1 MDASLNILI
10 VDDSPVDAELL
21 VEVLRAGGFVFEWT
35 RVETEPDF
43 LAALEKRPDIVLSD
57 FSMPSFNGLRA
68 AELMRKS
75 GFEIPF
81 ILLSGTMGEEL
92 AVEAMK
98 HGASDYLLKN
108 RVDRLGPAVRRAL
121 EQKKIREEQRRTNA
135 ELVWKTAFLEAQVDS
150 ALDGILVVDAHG
162 KRILQ
167 NQRLIQIFKIP
178 DAIVNDQN
186 DSVLF
191 DYAVHQVKNPD
202 EWARRIQDLYKN
214 PDKVGRDE
222 VELEDGTVLD
232 RYSAPVR
239 DRAGNYYGRIW
250 TFRDITDRRR
260 LEEQFRQSQK
270 LEAIGLLAG
279 GVAHDFNNLLSVI
292 QGYCSMFEMKNVPPE
307 DQHKYVVEIQLAVE
321 RAAALTRQL
330 LTFSRRQPMQMRPV
344 DLNGVVSKIAR
355 MLQRILGEDISLQVK
370 YSSHALFLNAD
381 AGMLDQVLLNLAVN
395 SRDAMPNGGQLIIET
410 ATGEADKMIP
420 APVPPRKGHFARLKV
435 SDTGCGIPPDLLA
448 RIFEPF
454 FTTKEVGRG
463 TGLGLATVHG
473 IVQQHQGWIDV
484 ASEPGR
490 GTTFSVY
497 LPQLAHAPEP
507 PASIAQRVQTL
518 GGAETIL
525 VVEDE
530 ATLRRLFR
538 NMLTRLGYRI
548 LEAPTGAAALEVW
561 KQNRNEIQL
570 VLTDLVMPDGMTGI
584 DLSQRLLKD
593 RADLP
598 VIYISG
604 YSREAVDSTV
614 DLLEGVNFLPKPFQ
628 LEKLAQIVRHSLDA
642 PRRPVQQNIP

>member
-330 LTFSRRQPMQMRPV
+330 LTFSRRQPMQMRPI

-410 ATGEADKMIP
+410 AAGEVDKLIP
-420 APVPPRKGHFARLKV
+420 APVPPRKGHFACLKV
-435 SDTGCGIPPDLLA
+435 SDTGCGIPPELLA

-484 ASEPGR
+484 ASEPGE

-497 LPQLAHAPEP
+497 LPQLAHVPDP
-507 PASIAQRVQTL
+507 PASTAERVQTL

-548 LEAPTGAAALEVW
+548 LEAPTGAAALEIW

-614 DLLEGVNFLPKPFQ
+614 DLQEGVNFLPKPFQ
-628 LEKLAQIVRHSLDA
+628 LEKLAQIVRLSLDA
-642 PRRPVQQNIP
+642 PRRPVPQTML

>member
-410 ATGEADKMIP
+410 AAGEVDKLIP
-420 APVPPRKGHFARLKV
+420 APVPPRKGHFACLKV
-435 SDTGCGIPPDLLA
+435 SDTGCGIPPELLA

-484 ASEPGR
+484 ASEPGE

-497 LPQLAHAPEP
+497 LPQLAHVPDP
-507 PASIAQRVQTL
+507 PASTAERVQTL

-548 LEAPTGAAALEVW
+548 LEAPTGAAALEIW

-614 DLLEGVNFLPKPFQ
+614 DLQEGVNFLPKPFQ
-628 LEKLAQIVRHSLDA
+628 LEKLAQIVRLSLDA
-642 PRRPVQQNIP
+642 PRRPVPQTML

>member
-1 MDASLNILI
+1 
-10 VDDSPVDAELL
+10 
-21 VEVLRAGGFVFEWT
+21 VLRAAGYIFEWR

-43 LAALEKRPDIVLSD
+43 LSELNRCPDIVLSD
-57 FSMPSFNGLRA
+57 FSMPTFNGLRA
-68 AELMRKS
+68 AELMQQS

-98 HGASDYLLKN
+98 RGAADYLLKN
-108 RVDRLGPAVRRAL
+108 RIDRLGDAVKRAL
-121 EQKKIREEQRRTNA
+121 DQKKIREEQRRTRA

-150 ALDGILVVDAHG
+150 APDGILVVDAHG

-167 NQRLIQIFKIP
+167 NERLIQIFKIP
-178 DAIVNDQN
+178 DAILHDDNDA
-186 DSVLF
+186 VMF
-191 DYAVHQVKNPD
+191 DYAVHKVKNPD
-202 EWARRIQDLYKN
+202 EWVRRTQDLYQN

-292 QGYCSMFEMKNVPPE
+292 QGYCSMFEMKSVSPE
-307 DQHKYVVEIQLAVE
+307 EQHKYVVEIQLAGE

-344 DLNGVVSKIAR
+344 DLNSVVSKIAR
-355 MLQRILGEDISLQVK
+355 MLQRILGEDISLQVN
-370 YSSHALFLNAD
+370 YSSRALFLNAD

-395 SRDAMPNGGQLIIET
+395 SRDAMPSGGQLIIET
-410 ATGEADKMIP
+410 SSWDADKIFP
-420 APVPPRKGHFARLKV
+420 APVSPRTGRFGCLKV
-435 SDTGCGIPPDLLA
+435 SDTGCGMSPELLS

-473 IVQQHQGWIDV
+473 IVQQHHGWVDV
-484 ASEPGR
+484 KSEVGK
-490 GTTFSVY
+490 GSAFSIY
-497 LPQLAHAPEP
+497 LPQLAHTPDQSATLGE
-507 PASIAQRVQTL
+507 RVQVL
-518 GGAETIL
+518 GGTETIL

-538 NMLTRLGYRI
+538 NMLARLGYQI
-548 LEAPTGAAALEVW
+548 LEAPTGTAALEIW
-561 KQNRNEIQL
+561 DHRQNEIQL
-570 VLTDLVMPDGMTGI
+570 LLTDLVMPDGMTGI
-584 DLSQRLLKD
+584 DLGQKLLKD
-593 RADLP
+593 KAELP
-598 VIYISG
+598 IIYISG
-604 YSREAVDSTV
+604 YSRETLDSSV
-614 DLLEGVNFLPKPFQ
+614 DLLEGINFLSKPFQ
-628 LEKLAQIVRHSLDA
+628 LEKLAQIVRNSLDA
-642 PRRPVQQNIP
+642 ARRPGR

>member
-167 NQRLIQIFKIP
+167 NQRLIQIFQIS
-178 DAIVNDQN
+178 DAILNDRN
-186 DSVLF
+186 DSALF
-191 DYAVHQVKNPD
+191 DYAGHHVKNPD
-202 EWARRIQDLYKN
+202 EWAERIQDLYKN

-222 VELEDGTVLD
+222 VELADGTVLD

-292 QGYCSMFEMKNVPPE
+292 QGYCSMFEMKDVPPE

-330 LTFSRRQPMQMRPV
+330 LTFSRRQPMQMRPI

-410 ATGEADKMIP
+410 AAGEVDKLIP
-420 APVPPRKGHFARLKV
+420 APVPPRKGHFACLKV
-435 SDTGCGIPPDLLA
+435 SDTGCGIPPELLA

-484 ASEPGR
+484 ASEPGE

-497 LPQLAHAPEP
+497 LPQLAHVPDP
-507 PASIAQRVQTL
+507 PASTAERVQTL

-548 LEAPTGAAALEVW
+548 LEAPTGAAALEIW

-614 DLLEGVNFLPKPFQ
+614 DLQEGVNFLPKPFQ
-628 LEKLAQIVRHSLDA
+628 LEKLAQIVRLSLDA
-642 PRRPVQQNIP
+642 PRRPVPQTML

>member
-1 MDASLNILI
+1 
-10 VDDSPVDAELL
+10 
-21 VEVLRAGGFVFEWT
+21 
-35 RVETEPDF
+35 
-43 LAALEKRPDIVLSD
+43 
-57 FSMPSFNGLRA
+57 
-68 AELMRKS
+68 
-75 GFEIPF
+75 
-81 ILLSGTMGEEL
+81 MGEEL

-98 HGASDYLLKN
+98 NGASDYLLKN
-108 RVDRLGPAVRRAL
+108 RIDRLGSAVQRAL
-121 EQKKIREEQRRTNA
+121 EQKRIREEQRRTSA

-150 ALDGILVVDAHG
+150 ALDGILVVDSRG

-167 NQRLIQIFKIP
+167 NQRLIEIFKIP
-178 DAIVNDQN
+178 DAIVHDEN

-202 EWARRIQDLYKN
+202 EWARRIEDLYKN

-222 VELEDGTVLD
+222 VELEDGTYLD

-260 LEEQFRQSQK
+260 LEQQFRQSQK

-292 QGYCSMFEMKNVPPE
+292 QGYCSMLEMKNVSSDE
-307 DQHKYVVEIQLAVE
+307 HNKYVTEIQLAVE

-330 LTFSRRQPMQMRPV
+330 LTFSRRQPMQIRPV

-355 MLQRILGEDISLQVK
+355 MLQRILGEDISLQVNF
-370 YSSHALFLNAD
+370 SSHALFLNAD

-395 SRDAMPNGGQLIIET
+395 SRDAMPDGGQLILET
-410 ATGEADKMIP
+410 SSWAADKIVP
-420 APVPPRKGHFARLKV
+420 APVPPRTGQFACLKV
-435 SDTGCGIPPDLLA
+435 SDTGCGIAPEVIA
-448 RIFEPF
+448 HIFEPF

-473 IVQQHQGWIDV
+473 IVQQHHGWIEV
-484 ASEPGR
+484 QSEVGK
-490 GTTFSVY
+490 GTTFLVY
-497 LPQLAHAPEP
+497 LPQLDHGGDQ
-507 PASIAQRVQTL
+507 PATVTGRVQML
-518 GGAETIL
+518 GGTETIL

-538 NMLTRLGYRI
+538 NMLSRLGYQI
-548 LEAPTGAAALEVW
+548 LEAPTGAAALELW
-561 KQNRNEIQL
+561 MHHRKEIQL
-570 VLTDLVMPDGMTGI
+570 LLTDLVMPDGMTGI
-584 DLSQRLLKD
+584 DLGQKLLKD
-593 RADLP
+593 KADLP

-604 YSREAVDSTV
+604 YSRETLDSAVD
-614 DLLEGVNFLPKPFQ
+614 LQEGINFLSKPFQ
-628 LEKLAQIVRHSLDA
+628 LEKLAQIVRNSLDA
-642 PRRPVQQNIP
+642 ARRRAADRA

>member
-222 VELEDGTVLD
+222 VELADGTVLD

-292 QGYCSMFEMKNVPPE
+292 QGYCSMFEMKDVPPE

-330 LTFSRRQPMQMRPV
+330 LTFSRRQPMQMRPI

-410 ATGEADKMIP
+410 AAGEVDKLIP
-420 APVPPRKGHFARLKV
+420 APVPPRKGHFACLKV
-435 SDTGCGIPPDLLA
+435 SDTGCGIPPELLA

-484 ASEPGR
+484 ASEPGE

-497 LPQLAHAPEP
+497 LPQLAHVPDP
-507 PASIAQRVQTL
+507 PASTAERVQTL

-548 LEAPTGAAALEVW
+548 LEAPTGAAALEIW

-614 DLLEGVNFLPKPFQ
+614 DLQEGVNFLPKPFQ
-628 LEKLAQIVRHSLDA
+628 LEKLAQIVRLSLDA
-642 PRRPVQQNIP
+642 PRRPVPQTML

>member
-1 MDASLNILI
+1 MTDVLHILI
-10 VDDSPVDAELL
+10 VDDSPADAELL
-21 VEVLRAGGFVFEWT
+21 VEVLRSANYVFEWK

-43 LAALEKRPDIVLSD
+43 LKEIDKRPDIVLSD
-57 FSMPSFNGLRA
+57 FSMPTFNGLRA
-68 AELMRKS
+68 AELMQQS
-75 GFEIPF
+75 GFDIPF

-98 HGASDYLLKN
+98 HGAADYLLKN
-108 RVDRLGPAVRRAL
+108 RIGRLGSAVQRAL
-121 EQKKIREEQRRTNA
+121 DQKKIREEQRRTSA

-178 DAIVNDQN
+178 EAIVQDDN

-191 DYAVHQVKNPD
+191 DYAVHQVKNPG
-202 EWARRIQDLYKN
+202 EWTRRTQDLYKN

-239 DRAGNYYGRIW
+239 DRIGNYYGRIW

-292 QGYCSMFEMKNVPPE
+292 QGYCSMLEMDGISLDE
-307 DQHKYVVEIQLAVE
+307 QHKYVVEIQLAVE

-344 DLNGVVSKIAR
+344 DLNSVVSKIAR
-355 MLQRILGEDISLQVK
+355 MLQRILGEDISLHVN
-370 YSSHALFLNAD
+370 YSSSAVFLNAD
-381 AGMLDQVLLNLAVN
+381 AGMVDQVLLNLAVN

-410 ATGEADKMIP
+410 SSGDADRILP
-420 APVPPRKGHFARLKV
+420 APVPPRTGRFGCLKV
-435 SDTGCGIPPDLLA
+435 TDTGCGMSAEVLA

-454 FTTKEVGRG
+454 FTTKEIGRG

-473 IVQQHQGWIDV
+473 IVQQHEGWIDV
-484 ASEPGR
+484 KSEVGK
-490 GTTFSVY
+490 GSAFSIY
-497 LPQLAHAPEP
+497 LPQLAHSPDQPAAPGE
-507 PASIAQRVQTL
+507 RVQML
-518 GGAETIL
+518 GGTETIL

-530 ATLRRLFR
+530 STLRRLFR
-538 NMLTRLGYRI
+538 NMLARLGYQI
-548 LEAPTGAAALEVW
+548 LEAPTGAAALEIW
-561 KQNRNEIQL
+561 DQHQNEIRL
-570 VLTDLVMPDGMTGI
+570 LLTDLVMPDGMTGI
-584 DLSQRLLKD
+584 DLGQKLLKD
-593 RADLP
+593 KAGLP
-598 VIYISG
+598 IIYISG
-604 YSREAVDSTV
+604 YSRETLDSAVDLV
-614 DLLEGVNFLPKPFQ
+614 EGVNFLPKPFQ
-628 LEKLAQIVRHSLDA
+628 LEKLAQIVRNNLDA
-642 PRRPVQQNIP
+642 ARRPGR